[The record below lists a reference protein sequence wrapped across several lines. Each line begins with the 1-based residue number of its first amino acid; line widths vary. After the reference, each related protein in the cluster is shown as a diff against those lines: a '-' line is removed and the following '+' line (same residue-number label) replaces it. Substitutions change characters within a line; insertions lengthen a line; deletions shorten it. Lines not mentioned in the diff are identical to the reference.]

1 MDKSKSKGRPAPGGE
16 GFAPPWP
23 ELAGEQVAPLYGVFG
38 EEDFLVHQ
46 TLELFQAS
54 PAFATNPTLNVERF
68 HAGDSAPARVLES
81 ARTLPFLG
89 SRRLVLLLE
98 ADQYKADQLSEFL
111 PYIETP
117 VASTCLVL
125 SGGKLDMRTRF
136 AKALGQKGRLHV
148 FKKMYPRQVAPWIK
162 ERARLRGKQISMG
175 AQEMLAELAGLGLGA
190 LDSEVEKLSLYVGTR
205 AAIGEADVAA
215 VTGKGRLYS
224 IFDFTDALAAGRLDR
239 ALTAY
244 DQLDSLGEPP
254 VKVLAMVVR
263 LFRQL
268 LQARRVVEA
277 GGGLEELQQSMRLPP
292 AAARTLW
299 QAAGRHNGP
308 ALAGSLRRLLMADLA
323 LKSSPGADRIIMER
337 LVWDLCQG
345 QAKPGPRRTAQPGG
359 QGLF

>member
-1 MDKSKSKGRPAPGGE
+1 MDRGKGRKAPEGE
-16 GFAPPWP
+16 GSAPPWP
-23 ELAGEQVAPLYGVFG
+23 ELAGEQAGPLYGVFG

-46 TLELFQAS
+46 TLDLFQS
-54 PAFATNPTLNVERF
+54 CPAFAANPSLNVERF
-68 HAGDSAPARVLES
+68 HADDAPPARVLES

-98 ADQYKADQLSEFL
+98 ADHYKADQLSEFL
-111 PYIETP
+111 PYMDNP
-117 VASTCLVL
+117 APSTCLVL

-136 AKALGQKGRLHV
+136 AKSLAVKGRLHI
-148 FKKMYPRQVAPWIK
+148 FKKMYPRQVGPWLK
-162 ERARLRGKQISMG
+162 ERAKQRGKQLSLG
-175 AQEMLAELAGLGLGA
+175 AQEMLTELAGLGLGA
-190 LDSEVEKLSLYVGTR
+190 LDSEVEKLSLYVGKR
-205 AAIGEADVAA
+205 SAIGEADVAA

-254 VKVLAMVVR
+254 VKILAMVVR
-263 LFRQL
+263 LFRQI
-268 LQARRVVEA
+268 LQARRVVDA
-277 GGGLEELQQSMRLPP
+277 RGSLEELQQSLRLPP

-299 QAAGRHNGP
+299 QAAGRHGEP
-308 ALAGSLRRLLMADLA
+308 ALANGLRRLLLADLA

-345 QAKPGPRRTAQPGG
+345 QAKPGPRRAAQPGG
-359 QGLF
+359 RGLF

>member
-1 MDKSKSKGRPAPGGE
+1 MDRGKVKGRQAPSGE
-16 GFAPPWP
+16 GSTPPWP
-23 ELAGEQVAPLYGVFG
+23 ELATLSVGPLYGVFG

-46 TLELFQAS
+46 TLEFFQAC
-54 PAFATNPTLNVERF
+54 PAFATNPSLNVERF

-98 ADQYKADQLSEFL
+98 ADHYKAEQLNEFL
-111 PYIETP
+111 PYIEVP
-117 VASTCLVL
+117 VPSTCLVL
-125 SGGKLDMRTRF
+125 SGGKLDQRTRF
-136 AKALGQKGRLHV
+136 AKALAAKGRLHI
-148 FKKMYPRQVAPWIK
+148 FKKMYPRQVGPWLK
-162 ERARLRGKQISMG
+162 ERAKLRGKQLSMG
-175 AQEMLAELAGLGLGA
+175 AQEMLSELAGLGLGA
-190 LDSEVEKLSLYVGTR
+190 LDSEVEKLSLFVGKR

-263 LFRQL
+263 LFRQI

-277 GGGLEELQQSMRLPP
+277 GGGLEEVQQSLRLPP

-299 QAAGRHNGP
+299 QAAGRHGEA
-308 ALAGSLRRLLMADLA
+308 ALAGALRRLLLADLA
-323 LKSSPGADRIIMER
+323 LKSSPGADRVIMER

-345 QAKPGPRRTAQPGG
+345 QAKPGPRRAAQPGG
-359 QGLF
+359 RGLF